1 MAKMTNTS
9 TIKIMLDGSQAENE
23 VQRLRKQLKRVGEE
37 LAIVQ
42 EKFKGEREW
51 DSGDTAEKLSKR
63 IKELKKTQRSLKSAL
78 DAHITQITGVDSVLA
93 DRSAAAYNELTK
105 KRTSLLNLLKRL
117 RLDTEEEMRVYEETS
132 KRLSKVQQEIG
143 ERDIDLKSPTTVPR
157 AQEVLSRPEDY
168 STKEINEAIA
178 AMTKFRDTKKAD
190 SEEWKH
196 WNGYVRNGALFMEEF
211 NQKVKT
217 TNMEEL
223 HADLKNAKPTIS
235 DKDLNVLVKYWE
247 EMAQGAKAGSTA
259 QADFNK
265 KLAEARDLQT
275 ARKREQGEKIA
286 TEVADQGQ
294 FGSSLSEMQ
303 QRLKLL
309 QDYRTVIDS
318 TKPDAYVRV
327 DAAIEKLTQ
336 KIKESQAGFL
346 SYADAMKRAEGLANG
361 TFKGSI
367 SDLDK
372 IKKVLDEYRGTLSTS
387 DTAGLDKVNTALG
400 NIEQKQK
407 ELQAG
412 YMSYAQAMDKA
423 GKVMDGS
430 FEGSIAD
437 LEKLQKVLT
446 EYRSSLDVKD
456 SDALK
461 DVDTRLES
469 IAQKMQQLRPGFMSF
484 QDALEKAKQIS
495 SGAFEGTIEDLDK
508 LQKVLKEGMSAEL
521 NISDEEDLKTLK
533 TTTALLDDIAKK
545 QKELADINKRE
556 RSEATVEY
564 VRKNISGV
572 SPAELEEAIR
582 LAKELQ
588 KTNGTSGKQYMELA
602 TFIGNAESRL
612 KQWNDAVKELTME
625 RQLGDVANL
634 SKIAL
639 EEQKK
644 YWQTMVDGAS
654 EGDAALDRYRE
665 NLKKVTE
672 EEKKRIQQSAQQT
685 IAEYN
690 TGNWDKTIGD
700 TREAVKQLQE
710 YRNTLRTVGDD
721 NALQEVDKVIE
732 GLTLKTKQA
741 EAGFLSFDEA
751 MKRVADLDH
760 FNGTLEDLE
769 KIQKVLKE
777 GMSKELNLSDPA
789 DLDRLKTTTALLD
802 DIAKKQKE
810 LADINKREQSE
821 SKIAGVSGNIAGSSP
836 AEIEEAIRLAKEL
849 QKTNGTSGKQ
859 YMELATFIG
868 NAESR
873 LKQWNDAVKELT
885 MERQLGDV
893 ANLSKIALEEQKKY
907 WQTMVDG
914 ASEGD
919 AALDRY
925 RENLKK
931 VTEEEK
937 KRIQQSAQQ
946 TIAEYNTGNWDKT
959 IGDTR
964 EAVKQLQEYRN
975 TLRTVGDDNALQEVD
990 KVIEGLTLK
999 TKQAEAG
1006 FLSFDEAMKR
1016 VADLDHFNGTLED
1029 LEKIQKVLKEGMS
1042 KELNLSDPADLDR
1055 LKTTTALLDDIAKK
1069 QKELADINKREQSE
1083 SKIAGVSGN
1092 IAGSSPAELEE
1103 TIRLAKELQKMNGTS
1118 ATQYQSLAK
1127 FINDAE
1133 AQLKKYNEQV
1143 KHAAM
1148 ENQFLRL
1155 ANLSKNALEEQ
1166 RKYWQDVFDNAEKGT
1181 AKYIQAEQKLVDINK
1196 TLTDRKS
1203 DEAGA
1208 IMGNLPGSSVGDI
1221 ERAIKMTE
1229 ELMKSHSRGSTEYE
1243 IYAEEIKKA
1252 KEYLQSYVD
1261 MEKQVDME
1269 DKWSR
1274 LRTLSTDALAEQKK
1288 YWQEMVNGAKQGTQ
1302 ELADYEAKLKDVV
1315 EEERMRLDNKATKVL
1330 ADPTSFSVKEVQDSI
1345 KAYEQLRDAQRTG
1358 SGNWE
1363 YYNQKIEEA
1372 RETLKHYNDE
1382 AKKTTMEGRLGGIAT
1397 ASTASLAEQKKYW
1410 QEMVDGAERG
1420 TQALKDYQ
1428 DNLAKVTA
1436 EERTRLQNAAQ
1447 QTITDYNTGNWNK
1460 TIGETKEAIKQLQE
1474 YRNTLNEKND
1484 SKALADVDEVLTE
1497 LTQKTKEAEQGYMS
1511 LTEALI
1517 QAELA
1522 SKGQFQG
1529 TVEELQKLKKRLE
1542 EIRNT
1547 EINIGDKNGL
1557 KKVDEALA
1565 KVDKKLDEV
1574 KNGVYDFNKAVN
1586 QPWAVSFNDLK
1597 RAAAQ
1602 LEEELKNCTEDVED
1616 FAEKSNQLRN
1626 VNARIKDL
1634 NDRWKEHD
1642 GTLKSTIK
1650 RLASYVAVYG
1660 GFNFV
1665 WGKLKEAASAN
1676 LQLSDSMADV
1686 QKTTAMTSAE
1696 IADLGKSLDAMD
1708 TRTSQAELY
1717 NLAATAG
1724 QLGIRGKESIL
1735 GFVNASNMITVAL
1748 NELGAEGTATL
1759 MKIADLT
1766 GDISEHGTEKAL
1778 LKIGSAI
1785 NELTASTT
1793 ATAGPMVDFI
1803 SRFGGVASAADI
1815 ATHQMAAVGAT
1826 ADALKQEIE
1835 VTGTT
1840 MNKVVGAI
1848 TSNTRELAAAV
1859 NVDYQALNELI
1870 KSGKTMDAIVM
1881 VFEAM
1886 SNAGGVSAEA
1896 LKALGSEGDRMNRV
1910 ITSFVGN
1917 LDMLKNNLRTSAA
1930 AFDEMTSIQ
1939 NEYNIKNENAAALWE
1954 RIQNTLLEIVS
1965 NPRFVGWLTDML
1977 NSLKGFTDWLTQS
1990 EGAARLLIG
1999 TLLTLIGIKVVSF
2012 FTALGKSLYEL
2023 KLMLASAKTWFT
2035 TLGSQFSALITLLGR
2050 TTGAVNILKT
2060 AIGGLFR
2067 ILLKHP
2073 FLLVATAV
2081 GIAVTKFIKFKDA
2094 NEKAAEAAKAL
2105 AEEEAKL
2112 INQFEEERSKA
2123 EQLTSDIK
2131 KLNVS
2136 NDERKRLI
2144 TEFNNAYGK
2153 YLGYMLDEK
2162 ATAEEVAAA
2171 YDLVNAALTAK
2182 HQLELVGIK
2191 RSQRNQSFANEQ
2203 VAYVQELRAA
2213 LTNLGV
2219 DDANVSKTI
2228 AFVNTLVMQ
2237 GKNAS
2242 EILTEVNNLLGKDFK
2257 LTEVTGYRRNAEGQ
2271 QVAFFNDTDL
2281 GAALKSYAEFGKQYK
2296 EDMQTLDEETQR
2308 INDNAVQE
2316 RFKKQQDY
2324 LNTELENLKKLS
2336 TGTEEELKQTK
2347 QAYQSYFS
2355 TLKTYYSQATKE
2367 QKVELEK
2374 SLANL
2379 KDAMSKLPKLKELA
2393 ASFTFDPWGKK
2404 DNLDNWTTFAETIK
2418 NLDKASPKS
2427 LAATLDAIEK
2437 ESQDL
2442 SAEGL
2447 KNFNSMFQT
2456 TFDTTSIEKFNA
2468 QVKGLAKQIKDR
2480 LKELGRGT
2488 DGNFLWGSEGG
2499 GKSAKKKVQEEY
2511 RAAISALEAYF
2522 NERETL
2528 IREKGLKEGKTQVQI
2543 NQELERLQTEKL
2555 NDEIQL
2561 RKLLLEEYWQES
2573 TFDPK
2578 KYKGVISG
2586 TDYFKDKNMEYLNEL
2601 RVQLE
2606 KWGVA
2611 MEDGMKKQ
2619 LTDRMV
2625 KLSEQALKLR
2635 EKINKILLQDDF
2647 NEQVAQQYLDSL
2659 QELGLLFGLAES
2671 EITNTNKE
2679 EGESRLAYMREW
2691 AKESYNLNA
2700 QQLQAKIEQE
2710 AAFSKWRI
2718 GRTAED
2724 YEALLIQLRK
2734 FHDDQAEA
2742 EKKHAERM
2750 KRITDAR
2757 FKSSGQQEESEN
2769 RIQDSE
2775 AKLDMAQRMQEFGV
2789 GGEQVVNDY
2798 EIELIKQKIAAEE
2811 QWLSLLAQETI
2822 AKQDM
2827 LRQDIEAAERRMAL
2841 EADET
2846 KRRKIQDQ
2854 INQLKLELE
2863 SEQNA
2868 FVIASNESINKMLEL
2883 QANATDKYINNFTH
2897 YFSYLKEYQEGIDTF
2912 AQSMGEGIYGSKE
2925 DRQQAAKDLLVSV
2938 ATTSKNL
2945 LQMWLTQLATRRLID
2960 DMEVEQTR
2968 ATEMR
2973 KQAIKLQSLV
2983 QDGTL
2988 AIGSLEAQAAIAQA
3002 ENLMDISRGIGKEVA
3017 KKGLIGLAIGAA
3029 ISAAL
3034 SALLGAA
3041 IGGVNKAKSEVA
3053 AATGANTGRLATG
3066 MLTYKKGKYPTLGN
3080 DGVVYDA
3087 QYEGSN
3093 IKTGIYRGGAH
3104 FGIFSEKKPE
3114 AIIDGDTT
3122 QRLIMNHPDIW
3133 KAIVTLSKNGRL
3145 DSGMGM
3151 RTFATGN
3158 INDLARQAQDMEA
3171 SATTD
3176 NSAQMAQM
3184 QATLDRNSQVMAQ
3197 LMQVLAG
3204 GIKANINMYGEDG
3217 MYKSMKKAEKYAGRV
3232 GYK

>member
-23 VQRLRKQLKRVGEE
+23 VQRLRKQLKGVGEE

-143 ERDIDLKSPTTVPR
+143 ERDIDLKSPTTVAR
-157 AQEVLSRPEDY
+157 AQEVLARPEDY

-275 ARKREQGEKIA
+275 ARKREQGKKIV

-346 SYADAMKRAEGLANG
+346 SYADAMKQAEGLANG
-361 TFKGSI
+361 TFKGNVS
-367 SDLDK
+367 
-372 IKKVLDEYRGTLSTS
+372 
-387 DTAGLDKVNTALG
+387 
-400 NIEQKQK
+400 
-407 ELQAG
+407 
-412 YMSYAQAMDKA
+412 
-423 GKVMDGS
+423 
-430 FEGSIAD
+430 D
-437 LEKLQKVLT
+437 LEKMKKSLE
-446 EYRSSLDVKD
+446 EYR
-456 SDALK
+456 
-461 DVDTRLES
+461 E
-469 IAQKMQQLRPGFMSF
+469 
-484 QDALEKAKQIS
+484 
-495 SGAFEGTIEDLDK
+495 
-508 LQKVLKEGMSAEL
+508 
-521 NISDEEDLKTLK
+521 TLK
-533 TTTALLDDIAKK
+533 IDDTA
-545 QKELADINKRE
+545 
-556 RSEATVEY
+556 
-564 VRKNISGV
+564 
-572 SPAELEEAIR
+572 
-582 LAKELQ
+582 
-588 KTNGTSGKQYMELA
+588 
-602 TFIGNAESRL
+602 
-612 KQWNDAVKELTME
+612 
-625 RQLGDVANL
+625 
-634 SKIAL
+634 
-639 EEQKK
+639 
-644 YWQTMVDGAS
+644 
-654 EGDAALDRYRE
+654 
-665 NLKKVTE
+665 NLKK
-672 EEKKRIQQSAQQT
+672 
-685 IAEYN
+685 
-690 TGNWDKTIGD
+690 
-700 TREAVKQLQE
+700 
-710 YRNTLRTVGDD
+710 
-721 NALQEVDKVIE
+721 
-732 GLTLKTKQA
+732 
-741 EAGFLSFDEA
+741 
-751 MKRVADLDH
+751 
-760 FNGTLEDLE
+760 
-769 KIQKVLKE
+769 
-777 GMSKELNLSDPA
+777 
-789 DLDRLKTTTALLD
+789 
-802 DIAKKQKE
+802 
-810 LADINKREQSE
+810 INS
-821 SKIAGVSGNIAGSSP
+821 
-836 AEIEEAIRLAKEL
+836 
-849 QKTNGTSGKQ
+849 
-859 YMELATFIG
+859 
-868 NAESR
+868 
-873 LKQWNDAVKELT
+873 
-885 MERQLGDV
+885 
-893 ANLSKIALEEQKKY
+893 
-907 WQTMVDG
+907 
-914 ASEGD
+914 
-919 AALDRY
+919 
-925 RENLKK
+925 
-931 VTEEEK
+931 
-937 KRIQQSAQQ
+937 
-946 TIAEYNTGNWDKT
+946 
-959 IGDTR
+959 
-964 EAVKQLQEYRN
+964 
-975 TLRTVGDDNALQEVD
+975 
-990 KVIEGLTLK
+990 
-999 TKQAEAG
+999 
-1006 FLSFDEAMKR
+1006 
-1016 VADLDHFNGTLED
+1016 
-1029 LEKIQKVLKEGMS
+1029 
-1042 KELNLSDPADLDR
+1042 
-1055 LKTTTALLDDIAKK
+1055 LLDDIAKK

-1127 FINDAE
+1127 FINEAE
-1133 AQLKKYNEQV
+1133 AQLKKYNDQV

-1181 AKYIQAEQKLVDINK
+1181 AKYIQAERKLVDINK

-1208 IMGNLPGSSVGDI
+1208 IMGNLQGSSVGDI
-1221 ERAIKMTE
+1221 ERAVKMTE
-1229 ELMKSHSRGSTEYE
+1229 ELMKAHSRGSAEYE

-1363 YYNQKIEEA
+1363 YYNKKIEEA

-1410 QEMVDGAERG
+1410 QEMVDGAEKG

-1447 QTITDYNTGNWNK
+1447 QTIADYNAGNWKK

-1484 SKALADVDEVLTE
+1484 SKALTDVDEVLTK

-1529 TVEELQKLKKRLE
+1529 TVEELRKLKKRLE

-1547 EINIGDKNGL
+1547 EIEIGDKDGL
-1557 KKVDEALA
+1557 KKVDEALEQ
-1565 KVDKKLDEV
+1565 VENKLDEV
-1574 KNGVYDFNKAVN
+1574 NKGFIDLTKLNG
-1586 QPWAVSFNDLK
+1586 DLK
-1597 RAAAQ
+1597 H
-1602 LEEELKNCTEDVED
+1602 LTLDELKHAASLLEKEIGKCSENMEE
-1616 FAEKSNQLRN
+1616 FADHAEALRN
-1626 VNARIKDL
+1626 VNAQIDRMKSEMKDTE
-1634 NDRWKEHD
+1634 NVIVR
-1642 GTLKSTIK
+1642 TAK
-1650 RLASYVAVYG
+1650 RLASYVLVYA
-1660 GFNFV
+1660 GFNEV
-1665 WGKLKEAASAN
+1665 WGRIKEVVSAN
-1676 LQLSDSMADV
+1676 LELSDSFADI
-1686 QKTTAMTSAE
+1686 QKTTGLTSEAV
-1696 IADLGKSLDAMD
+1696 ADLSRNINNID
-1708 TRTSQAELY
+1708 TRTSQQQLHE
-1717 NLAATAG
+1717 LAAVAG
-1724 QLGIRGKESIL
+1724 QIGLKATDDIL
-1735 GFVNASNMITVAL
+1735 GFVKASNMITVSL
-1748 NELGAEGTATL
+1748 NELGSEGTAAL
-1759 MKIADLT
+1759 MKLAQLT
-1766 GDISEHGTEKAL
+1766 GDVQELGVEKSL
-1778 LKIGSAI
+1778 LSIGSAI
-1785 NELTASTT
+1785 NELSANSA
-1793 ATAGPMVDFI
+1793 ATAGPIVELMN
-1803 SRFGGVASAADI
+1803 RMGGIASQSNITTAELAAI
-1815 ATHQMAAVGAT
+1815 GAT
-1826 ADALKQEIE
+1826 ADAIGQSMEI
-1835 VTGTT
+1835 TGTS
-1840 MNKVVGAI
+1840 MNKFIA
-1848 TSNTRELAAAV
+1848 TLLSNTDQIA
-1859 NVDYQALNELI
+1859 YSLN
-1870 KSGKTMDAIVM
+1870 MDAKALKDLIANGQTM
-1881 VFEAM
+1881 EAMISVFERM
-1886 SNAGGVSAEA
+1886 KDMGGISALA
-1896 LKALGSEGDRMNRV
+1896 PVMGDLGSEGARMTQLLSAMAKN
-1910 ITSFVGN
+1910 VGF
-1917 LDMLKNNLRTSAA
+1917 LREQVDLSRD
-1930 AFDEMTSIQ
+1930 AFEEAISIE
-1939 NEYNIKNENAAALWE
+1939 NEYNVKNENAIALLE
-1954 RIQNTLLEIVS
+1954 RMGNTLAEMWVNS
-1965 NPRFVGWLTDML
+1965 GFVTGLTWVLKHLNDFVKWLA
-1977 NSLKGFTDWLTQS
+1977 
-1990 EGAARLLIG
+1990 EG
-1999 TLLTLIGIKVVSF
+1999 
-2012 FTALGKSLYEL
+2012 E
-2023 KLMLASAKTWFT
+2023 
-2035 TLGSQFSALITLLGR
+2035 
-2050 TTGAVNILKT
+2050 TGARILKT
-2060 AIGGLFR
+2060 AVIALGTAIVLASAHLDSFVKALFTANTYTGLLTRSWTKFTKALKANWISLLIG
-2067 ILLKHP
+2067 LLASLAYYIYEAYTH
-2073 FLLVATAV
+2073 
-2081 GIAVTKFIKFKDA
+2081 VTKLTRAISDYNSELDKELSKSDSLFNALNRENLSREEKRKIISQINKQYKDLLGFMVDETDSA
-2094 NEKAAEAAKAL
+2094 EKL
-2105 AEEEAKL
+2105 
-2112 INQFEEERSKA
+2112 
-2123 EQLTSDIK
+2123 
-2131 KLNVS
+2131 
-2136 NDERKRLI
+2136 
-2144 TEFNNAYGK
+2144 
-2153 YLGYMLDEK
+2153 
-2162 ATAEEVAAA
+2162 AAA
-2171 YDLVNAALTAK
+2171 WKLVNA
-2182 HQLELVGIK
+2182 
-2191 RSQRNQSFANEQ
+2191 
-2203 VAYVQELRAA
+2203 
-2213 LTNLGV
+2213 
-2219 DDANVSKTI
+2219 
-2228 AFVNTLVMQ
+2228 
-2237 GKNAS
+2237 
-2242 EILTEVNNLLGKDFK
+2242 
-2257 LTEVTGYRRNAEGQ
+2257 
-2271 QVAFFNDTDL
+2271 
-2281 GAALKSYAEFGKQYK
+2281 
-2296 EDMQTLDEETQR
+2296 
-2308 INDNAVQE
+2308 
-2316 RFKKQQDY
+2316 
-2324 LNTELENLKKLS
+2324 
-2336 TGTEEELKQTK
+2336 ELKTRL
-2347 QAYQSYFS
+2347 A
-2355 TLKTYYSQATKE
+2355 L
-2367 QKVELEK
+2367 
-2374 SLANL
+2374 SLRDKIADSIN
-2379 KDAMSKLPKLKELA
+2379 EEY
-2393 ASFTFDPWGKK
+2393 
-2404 DNLDNWTTFAETIK
+2404 AETIK
-2418 NLDKASPKS
+2418 
-2427 LAATLDAIEK
+2427 
-2437 ESQDL
+2437 ESNANMVKTIS
-2442 SAEGL
+2442 SAEGFSELQSKEVIGKIADIVRYNIALPQENLMALIKKELEGYNL
-2447 KNFNSMFQT
+2447 KGKSIGSSLFFDLQSDIKDYINAKKEYQT
-2456 TFDTTSIEKFNA
+2456 EIEVAERTANADIEKTKQDAIQERINTLNLINKEFEALSKESTEGMSEAELQAHYEKMMDHAQDYLDGSKLLMDKYTAMEKANLLEGDKDKRESEAKRLKAAKESVKAYQEVYLKSMEEIKKAAPNA
-2468 QVKGLAKQIKDR
+2468 DAWGKEANLKGWKETLDNLKTASLDSLVSTYKELRDAPKLISDVSKYNKMFGTSFTSLSEVMEDTHDKAEQIKNQ
-2480 LKELGRGT
+2480 LASMGRTTTG
-2488 DGNFLWGSEGG
+2488 DFLWGKGG
-2499 GKSAKKKVQEEY
+2499 DKEAKRKAKEEMQ
-2511 RAAISALEAYF
+2511 AAISAFEAYW
-2522 NERETL
+2522 NEYETY
-2528 IREKGLKEGKTQVQI
+2528 IKDKAQKENLT
-2543 NQELERLQTEKL
+2543 NQELNRQMLAMDIQREKERVELYKALLGETNKFNKEMYVGMITDRNYFAGKDL
-2555 NDEIQL
+2555 EALAAQL
-2561 RKLLLEEYWQES
+2561 DR
-2573 TFDPK
+2573 
-2578 KYKGVISG
+2578 
-2586 TDYFKDKNMEYLNEL
+2586 
-2601 RVQLE
+2601 
-2606 KWGVA
+2606 WGVA
-2611 MEDGMKKQ
+2611 MEDGLRNKLTKAMLAQEEFTLKQKK
-2619 LTDRMV
+2619 RIE
-2625 KLSEQALKLR
+2625 KL
-2635 EKINKILLQDDF
+2635 LLEDNF
-2647 NEQVAQQYLDSL
+2647 TEQVAQQYLETID
-2659 QELGLLFGLAES
+2659 ELGLLFGEYDGDI
-2671 EITNTNKE
+2671 EDVNKE
-2679 EGESRLAYMREW
+2679 NARLRIAYMQKW
-2691 AKESYNLNA
+2691 AKDAYNINA
-2700 QQLQAKIEQE
+2700 EGLE
-2710 AAFSKWRI
+2710 ALMRQNEMFSEWHIDRDKK
-2718 GRTAED
+2718 D

-2798 EIELIKQKIAAEE
+2798 EVELIKQKIAAEE
-2811 QWLSLLAQETI
+2811 QWLSLLAQETV

-2827 LRQDIEAAERRMAL
+2827 LRQDIAAAEMRMNL

-2868 FVIASNESINKMLEL
+2868 FAIASNESINKMLEL

-2973 KQAIKLQSLV
+2973 KQAIKLQSMV
-2983 QDGTL
+2983 QDGT
-2988 AIGSLEAQAAIAQA
+2988 IAIAGLTAQEAITKA

-3041 IGGVNKAKSEVA
+3041 VGGVNKAKSEVA

-3066 MLTYKKGKYPTLGN
+3066 MLTYAEGNYPVLGN
-3080 DGVVYDA
+3080 DGNVYNA
-3087 QYEGSN
+3087 KYEGSGM
-3093 IKTGIYRGGAH
+3093 KTGIYRGGAH

-3158 INDLARQAQDMEA
+3158 INDLARQAQNMEA

>member
-9 TIKIMLDGSQAENE
+9 TYKIMFDGSQAENE
-23 VQRLRKQLKRVGEE
+23 VQRLRKQLKGVGEE

-143 ERDIDLKSPTTVPR
+143 ERDIDLKSPTTVAR
-157 AQEVLSRPEDY
+157 AQEVLARPEDY

-178 AMTKFRDTKKAD
+178 VMTKFRDTKKAD

-275 ARKREQGEKIA
+275 ARKREQGEKVV

-346 SYADAMKRAEGLANG
+346 SYADAMKQAEGLANG
-361 TFKGSI
+361 TFKGNVS
-367 SDLDK
+367 
-372 IKKVLDEYRGTLSTS
+372 
-387 DTAGLDKVNTALG
+387 
-400 NIEQKQK
+400 
-407 ELQAG
+407 
-412 YMSYAQAMDKA
+412 
-423 GKVMDGS
+423 
-430 FEGSIAD
+430 D
-437 LEKLQKVLT
+437 LEKMKKSLE
-446 EYRSSLDVKD
+446 EYR
-456 SDALK
+456 
-461 DVDTRLES
+461 E
-469 IAQKMQQLRPGFMSF
+469 
-484 QDALEKAKQIS
+484 
-495 SGAFEGTIEDLDK
+495 
-508 LQKVLKEGMSAEL
+508 
-521 NISDEEDLKTLK
+521 TLK
-533 TTTALLDDIAKK
+533 IDDTA
-545 QKELADINKRE
+545 
-556 RSEATVEY
+556 
-564 VRKNISGV
+564 
-572 SPAELEEAIR
+572 
-582 LAKELQ
+582 
-588 KTNGTSGKQYMELA
+588 
-602 TFIGNAESRL
+602 
-612 KQWNDAVKELTME
+612 
-625 RQLGDVANL
+625 
-634 SKIAL
+634 
-639 EEQKK
+639 
-644 YWQTMVDGAS
+644 
-654 EGDAALDRYRE
+654 
-665 NLKKVTE
+665 NLKK
-672 EEKKRIQQSAQQT
+672 I
-685 IAEYN
+685 
-690 TGNWDKTIGD
+690 
-700 TREAVKQLQE
+700 
-710 YRNTLRTVGDD
+710 
-721 NALQEVDKVIE
+721 NAI
-732 GLTLKTKQA
+732 
-741 EAGFLSFDEA
+741 
-751 MKRVADLDH
+751 
-760 FNGTLEDLE
+760 
-769 KIQKVLKE
+769 
-777 GMSKELNLSDPA
+777 
-789 DLDRLKTTTALLD
+789 LD

-849 QKTNGTSGKQ
+849 QK
-859 YMELATFIG
+859 
-868 NAESR
+868 
-873 LKQWNDAVKELT
+873 
-885 MERQLGDV
+885 
-893 ANLSKIALEEQKKY
+893 
-907 WQTMVDG
+907 
-914 ASEGD
+914 
-919 AALDRY
+919 
-925 RENLKK
+925 
-931 VTEEEK
+931 
-937 KRIQQSAQQ
+937 
-946 TIAEYNTGNWDKT
+946 
-959 IGDTR
+959 
-964 EAVKQLQEYRN
+964 
-975 TLRTVGDDNALQEVD
+975 
-990 KVIEGLTLK
+990 
-999 TKQAEAG
+999 
-1006 FLSFDEAMKR
+1006 
-1016 VADLDHFNGTLED
+1016 
-1029 LEKIQKVLKEGMS
+1029 
-1042 KELNLSDPADLDR
+1042 
-1055 LKTTTALLDDIAKK
+1055 
-1069 QKELADINKREQSE
+1069 
-1083 SKIAGVSGN
+1083 
-1092 IAGSSPAELEE
+1092 
-1103 TIRLAKELQKMNGTS
+1103 MNGTS

-1133 AQLKKYNEQV
+1133 AQLKKYNDQV

-1181 AKYIQAEQKLVDINK
+1181 AKYIQAERKLVDINK

-1208 IMGNLPGSSVGDI
+1208 ILGNLPGSSVGDI
-1221 ERAIKMTE
+1221 ERAVKMTE
-1229 ELMKSHSRGSTEYE
+1229 ELMKAHSRGSAEYE

-1397 ASTASLAEQKKYW
+1397 ASTASIAEQKKYW

-1447 QTITDYNTGNWNK
+1447 QTITDYNAGNWNK

-1474 YRNTLNEKND
+1474 YRNTLNEKAD
-1484 SKALADVDEVLTE
+1484 SKALADVDKVLTE
-1497 LTQKTKEAEQGYMS
+1497 LTQKTKEAELGFMS
-1511 LTEALI
+1511 LEQALD

-1547 EINIGDKNGL
+1547 EIKIGDKDGL
-1557 KKVDEALA
+1557 KKVDDALA

-1586 QPWAVSFNDLK
+1586 QPWSVSFNDLK

-1602 LEEELKNCTEDVED
+1602 LEEELKNCTEDVEN

-1859 NVDYQALNELI
+1859 NVDYQALNELV

-2081 GIAVTKFIKFKDA
+2081 GIAVTKFINFKDA

-2123 EQLTSDIK
+2123 EQLATDIK

-2242 EILTEVNNLLGKDFK
+2242 EILAEVNNLLGKNFK

-2347 QAYQSYFS
+2347 QAYQSYFN

-2393 ASFTFDPWGKK
+2393 DSFTFDPWGKK

-2488 DGNFLWGSEGG
+2488 DGNFLWGSEGRG
-2499 GKSAKKKVQEEY
+2499 NKSAEREARQEMN
-2511 RAAISALEAYF
+2511 AALAALEEHFLKRKAIVQQAY
-2522 NERETL
+2522 L
-2528 IREKGLKEGKTQVQI
+2528 DEKISGAEMQRQI
-2543 NQELERLQTEKL
+2543 AD
-2555 NDEIQL
+2555 NDEEFRLARIEL
-2561 RKLLLEEYWQES
+2561 RKLLAGDANKFNQSLYPELSEKDLQRTSKMLQAIGDAVIDGLRKNVQKDEVEIREGAIKIRQAFEEELLKRDLFGKFENEFRNSLDNLELLSSDFERKTAQWMKDNLGISEGMAGLNEENQKKRLQSLINLSEKSYQINEQGMVDELAKNKEFAIWVQNLDAEQRSVLLQNLRNYYDQRLLIQKQYTERLGKEMEAWYEQSGQQKEYES
-2573 TFDPK
+2573 TKTKIEKRTAENDILSGF
-2578 KYKGVISG
+2578 GV
-2586 TDYFKDKNMEYLNEL
+2586 DKNYSDEEKNITDQFVNEYNRL
-2601 RVQLE
+2601 
-2606 KWGVA
+2606 
-2611 MEDGMKKQ
+2611 D
-2619 LTDRMV
+2619 
-2625 KLSEQALKLR
+2625 SLR
-2635 EKINKILLQDDF
+2635 EKALEHRDTLVEGSQEYIATSALIAQYEMKQNELLAQGQRDLTQVYMEEWQKRAERWGEWGEMFGDYLG
-2647 NEQVAQQYLDSL
+2647 EQVMLEKQANDARVRGD
-2659 QELGLLFGLAES
+2659 EEAAK
-2671 EITNTNKE
+2671 EIEARQKKNKE
-2679 EGESRLAYMREW
+2679 ELVKTALNKVVDLAAVW
-2691 AKESYNLNA
+2691 AKEFALKMMYNSLMEA
-2700 QQLQAKIEQE
+2700 SDQQRTISEVTNQGKQTTLSILLDALKGQAHEHGKGLSGLVTGAIIFAATMALQAMAKSAIANMFPE
-2710 AAFSKWRI
+2710 AA
-2718 GRTAED
+2718 AE
-2724 YEALLIQLRK
+2724 
-2734 FHDDQAEA
+2734 
-2742 EKKHAERM
+2742 
-2750 KRITDAR
+2750 T
-2757 FKSSGQQEESEN
+2757 
-2769 RIQDSE
+2769 
-2775 AKLDMAQRMQEFGV
+2775 
-2789 GGEQVVNDY
+2789 
-2798 EIELIKQKIAAEE
+2798 
-2811 QWLSLLAQETI
+2811 
-2822 AKQDM
+2822 
-2827 LRQDIEAAERRMAL
+2827 
-2841 EADET
+2841 
-2846 KRRKIQDQ
+2846 
-2854 INQLKLELE
+2854 
-2863 SEQNA
+2863 
-2868 FVIASNESINKMLEL
+2868 
-2883 QANATDKYINNFTH
+2883 
-2897 YFSYLKEYQEGIDTF
+2897 
-2912 AQSMGEGIYGSKE
+2912 
-2925 DRQQAAKDLLVSV
+2925 
-2938 ATTSKNL
+2938 
-2945 LQMWLTQLATRRLID
+2945 
-2960 DMEVEQTR
+2960 
-2968 ATEMR
+2968 
-2973 KQAIKLQSLV
+2973 
-2983 QDGTL
+2983 
-2988 AIGSLEAQAAIAQA
+2988 
-3002 ENLMDISRGIGKEVA
+3002 
-3017 KKGLIGLAIGAA
+3017 
-3029 ISAAL
+3029 
-3034 SALLGAA
+3034 
-3041 IGGVNKAKSEVA
+3041 NKATA
-3053 AATGANTGRLATG
+3053 GRLATG
-3066 MLTYKKGKYPTLGN
+3066 MLTYAEGNYPVLGN
-3080 DGVVYDA
+3080 DGNVYNA
-3087 QYEGSN
+3087 KYEGSGM
-3093 IKTGIYRGGAH
+3093 KTGIYRGGAH

-3176 NSAQMAQM
+3176 NNVQYEMMQEMRALMSA
-3184 QATLDRNSQVMAQ
+3184 N
-3197 LMQVLAG
+3197 LAIMNKLAIEG
-3204 GIKANINMYGEDG
+3204 VHSNINMYGDDG
-3217 MYKSMKKAEKYAGRV
+3217 LYKSMKKAEKYAGRV

>member
-23 VQRLRKQLKRVGEE
+23 VQRLRKQLKGVGEE

-63 IKELKKTQRSLKSAL
+63 IKELKKTQRALKSAL

-93 DRSAAAYNELTK
+93 DRSSAAYNELTK

-143 ERDIDLKSPTTVPR
+143 ERDIDLKSPTTVAR
-157 AQEVLSRPEDY
+157 AQEVLARPEDY

-247 EMAQGAKAGSTA
+247 EMAQGAKVGSTA

-294 FGSSLSEMQ
+294 FGSSISEMQ

-346 SYADAMKRAEGLANG
+346 SYADAMKQAEGLANG

-372 IKKVLDEYRGTLSTS
+372 IKKVLEEYKGTLSTS

-437 LEKLQKVLT
+437 LEKLQKVLA

-521 NISDEEDLKTLK
+521 NISDEEDIKILK

-556 RSEATVEY
+556 QSEATVER

-588 KTNGTSGKQYMELA
+588 KMNGTSGKQYMELA

-644 YWQTMVDGAS
+644 YWQAMVDGAS

-672 EEKKRIQQSAQQT
+672 EEKRRIQQSAQQT

-760 FNGTLEDLE
+760 FD
-769 KIQKVLKE
+769 
-777 GMSKELNLSDPA
+777 
-789 DLDRLKTTTALLD
+789 
-802 DIAKKQKE
+802 
-810 LADINKREQSE
+810 
-821 SKIAGVSGNIAGSSP
+821 
-836 AEIEEAIRLAKEL
+836 
-849 QKTNGTSGKQ
+849 
-859 YMELATFIG
+859 
-868 NAESR
+868 
-873 LKQWNDAVKELT
+873 
-885 MERQLGDV
+885 
-893 ANLSKIALEEQKKY
+893 
-907 WQTMVDG
+907 
-914 ASEGD
+914 
-919 AALDRY
+919 
-925 RENLKK
+925 
-931 VTEEEK
+931 
-937 KRIQQSAQQ
+937 
-946 TIAEYNTGNWDKT
+946 
-959 IGDTR
+959 
-964 EAVKQLQEYRN
+964 
-975 TLRTVGDDNALQEVD
+975 
-990 KVIEGLTLK
+990 
-999 TKQAEAG
+999 
-1006 FLSFDEAMKR
+1006 
-1016 VADLDHFNGTLED
+1016 GTLED

-1133 AQLKKYNEQV
+1133 AQLKKYNDQV

-1181 AKYIQAEQKLVDINK
+1181 AKYIQAERKLVDINK

-1208 IMGNLPGSSVGDI
+1208 IMGNLQGSSVGDI

-1229 ELMKSHSRGSTEYE
+1229 ELMKAHSRGSAEYE

-1261 MEKQVDME
+1261 MGKQVDME

-1274 LRTLSTDALAEQKK
+1274 LRALSTDALAEQKK
-1288 YWQEMVNGAKQGTQ
+1288 YWQEMVNGAQQGTQ
-1302 ELADYEAKLKDVV
+1302 ELADYEAKLKGVV

-1363 YYNQKIEEA
+1363 YYNKKIEEA

-1474 YRNTLNEKND
+1474 YRNTLNEKTD
-1484 SKALADVDEVLTE
+1484 SKALTDVDEVLTK
-1497 LTQKTKEAEQGYMS
+1497 LTQKTKEAELGFMS
-1511 LTEALI
+1511 LEQALI
-1517 QAELA
+1517 KAYDLDNFDGSIQEL
-1522 SKGQFQG
+1522 
-1529 TVEELQKLKKRLE
+1529 EKLKKRLE
-1542 EIRNT
+1542 EIRDT
-1547 EINIGDKNGL
+1547 EINLSSPDAKGQLIKIGAALDDVN
-1557 KKVDEALA
+1557 KKI
-1565 KVDKKLDEV
+1565 DEV
-1574 KNGVYDFNKAVN
+1574 NRG
-1586 QPWAVSFNDLK
+1586 SFNLENTLKNLDKASMKDLN
-1597 RAAAQ
+1597 RAA
-1602 LEEELKNCTEDVED
+1602 EELKKQIDGASIASSTFVERSK
-1616 FAEKSNQLRN
+1616 ELRA
-1626 VNARIKDL
+1626 VNKRLEEAKEL
-1634 NDRWKEHD
+1634 WKEKENII
-1642 GTLKSTIK
+1642 TKTAK
-1650 RLASYVAVYG
+1650 RLASYVLVYA
-1660 GFNFV
+1660 GFNEIV
-1665 WGKLKEAASAN
+1665 GKLKEVAQAN
-1676 LQLSDSMADV
+1676 LELSDSLADI
-1686 QKTTAMTSAE
+1686 QKTTGLSAE
-1696 IADLGKSLDAMD
+1696 SVAHLSDQINEIDTRSAQKELHDLAYEAGKLGISAEEDVLAFVRAGNQLLVALGEDLGG
-1708 TRTSQAELY
+1708 AE
-1717 NLAATAG
+1717 AVR
-1724 QLGIRGKESIL
+1724 QLMK
-1735 GFVNASNMITVAL
+1735 VNAV
-1748 NELGAEGTATL
+1748 LGETQKLGV
-1759 MKIADLT
+1759 
-1766 GDISEHGTEKAL
+1766 ERAL
-1778 LKIGSAI
+1778 LATGSAI
-1785 NELTASTT
+1785 NEISQTSRAS
-1793 ATAGPMVDFI
+1793 AGPIADMVKRI
-1803 SRFGGVASAADI
+1803 GAIGAASNLTMSNLVALA
-1815 ATHQMAAVGAT
+1815 GT
-1826 ADALKQEIE
+1826 ADAMGQSAEVAGTAFNKFLGTLQTSSTDVAYSLGLDPDRLKQLLSDEETAIYGIIEIFE
-1835 VTGTT
+1835 K
-1840 MNKVVGAI
+1840 MNLMGEMADLSPIMK
-1848 TSNTRELAAAV
+1848 
-1859 NVDYQALNELI
+1859 D
-1870 KSGKTMDAIVM
+1870 
-1881 VFEAM
+1881 
-1886 SNAGGVSAEA
+1886 
-1896 LKALGSEGDRMNRV
+1896 LGSEGARMTQV
-1910 ITSFVGN
+1910 LTTMAGGVEELKAQVFTSKQAFEEA
-1917 LDMLKNNLRTSAA
+1917 TSV
-1930 AFDEMTSIQ
+1930 T
-1939 NEYNIKNENAAALWE
+1939 NEYNIKNESAAAILE
-1954 RIQNTLLEIVS
+1954 RMGNNLREMFTNSTIVGAMKDFLQWLYYLPNALERNRGLLFAIRVILYQIAAVSLTKLIAMIGSGMTGALAKATKAWKMFNLEAANSILLGGDRHGMWQRNTIRALAFANGINKVKIAFAALGRVIAA
-1965 NPRFVGWLTDML
+1965 NPIF
-1977 NSLKGFTDWLTQS
+1977 F
-1990 EGAARLLIG
+1990 IG
-1999 TLLTLIGIKVVSF
+1999 T
-2012 FTALGKSLYEL
+2012 A
-2023 KLMLASAKTWFT
+2023 
-2035 TLGSQFSALITLLGR
+2035 
-2050 TTGAVNILKT
+2050 
-2060 AIGGLFR
+2060 
-2067 ILLKHP
+2067 
-2073 FLLVATAV
+2073 VATV
-2081 GIAVTKFIKFKDA
+2081 
-2094 NEKAAEAAKAL
+2094 AAAMHTLTENTNKAAKAQ
-2105 AEEEAKL
+2105 AEFDASVRKE
-2112 INQFEEERSKA
+2112 QFELDNLRIRIEMANSANGERASLIQQLNNKYGQYLGFMVTEANYLKNQEYIYKLLNAQIERS
-2123 EQLTSDIK
+2123 L
-2131 KLNVS
+2131 
-2136 NDERKRLI
+2136 
-2144 TEFNNAYGK
+2144 
-2153 YLGYMLDEK
+2153 
-2162 ATAEEVAAA
+2162 
-2171 YDLVNAALTAK
+2171 
-2182 HQLELVGIK
+2182 
-2191 RSQRNQSFANEQ
+2191 
-2203 VAYVQELRAA
+2203 
-2213 LTNLGV
+2213 
-2219 DDANVSKTI
+2219 
-2228 AFVNTLVMQ
+2228 
-2237 GKNAS
+2237 
-2242 EILTEVNNLLGKDFK
+2242 
-2257 LTEVTGYRRNAEGQ
+2257 
-2271 QVAFFNDTDL
+2271 
-2281 GAALKSYAEFGKQYK
+2281 ALKMQEKLVTDISEKYSDKQLSAY
-2296 EDMQTLDEETQR
+2296 EDM
-2308 INDNAVQE
+2308 NKA
-2316 RFKKQQDY
+2316 
-2324 LNTELENLKKLS
+2324 LNNVKGIGEGGARE
-2336 TGTEEELKQTK
+2336 
-2347 QAYQSYFS
+2347 
-2355 TLKTYYSQATKE
+2355 
-2367 QKVELEK
+2367 
-2374 SLANL
+2374 
-2379 KDAMSKLPKLKELA
+2379 AMSKLMSAIKEQA
-2393 ASFTFDPWGKK
+2393 QTGVKDVNMVFASLGGDEYKRALEDLKK
-2404 DNLDNWTTFAETIK
+2404 DFDNGAISAERYKNELYHLNVKEFGVNEFK
-2418 NLDKASPKS
+2418 NLSKAVKEM
-2427 LAATLDAIEK
+2427 LDVEVNIAEEAAAATELSQSNIDNLNKKVLNIKKEEAEKVLKDIE
-2437 ESQDL
+2437 S
-2442 SAEGL
+2442 
-2447 KNFNSMFQT
+2447 
-2456 TFDTTSIEKFNA
+2456 TSD
-2468 QVKGLAKQIKDR
+2468 VKGLQEAQAKLSDYIRQRQQDVSGLIAKQQELNSLSYNEISELDELNKKKADGLALTQEEIDRYDLLQKKQAGTVKLTGEEGEKLKSVNAELDKYQQGLDVIKGKLAAAGDFSLWGEGKTIKDADVNQLVAMYKKLESDGAKLR
-2480 LKELGRGT
+2480 AGATESIQTSYWKGFKDQKKAIEAYYKEAEKIKNELESRGYNT
-2488 DGNFLWGSEGG
+2488 SGHFKWGGSGD
-2499 GKSAKKKVQEEY
+2499 KDVKRKAREEMQ
-2511 RAAISALEAYF
+2511 AAISAFEAYW
-2522 NERETL
+2522 NEYETY
-2528 IREKGLKEGKTQVQI
+2528 IKDKAQKENLT
-2543 NQELERLQTEKL
+2543 NQELNRQMLAMDIQREKERVELYKVLLGETNKFNKEMYVGMITDRNYFAGKDL
-2555 NDEIQL
+2555 EALAAQL
-2561 RKLLLEEYWQES
+2561 DR
-2573 TFDPK
+2573 
-2578 KYKGVISG
+2578 
-2586 TDYFKDKNMEYLNEL
+2586 
-2601 RVQLE
+2601 
-2606 KWGVA
+2606 WGVA
-2611 MEDGMKKQ
+2611 MEDGLRNKLTKAMLAQEEFTLKQKK
-2619 LTDRMV
+2619 RIE
-2625 KLSEQALKLR
+2625 KL
-2635 EKINKILLQDDF
+2635 LLEDNF
-2647 NEQVAQQYLDSL
+2647 TEQVAQQYLETID
-2659 QELGLLFGLAES
+2659 ELGLLFGEYDGNI
-2671 EITNTNKE
+2671 EDVNKE
-2679 EGESRLAYMREW
+2679 NARLRIAYMQKW
-2691 AKESYNLNA
+2691 AKDAYNINAEGLESLMRQN
-2700 QQLQAKIEQE
+2700 EM
-2710 AAFSKWRI
+2710 FSEWHIDRDKK
-2718 GRTAED
+2718 D

-2897 YFSYLKEYQEGIDTF
+2897 YFSYLKEYQDGIDTF

-2988 AIGSLEAQAAIAQA
+2988 AIGSLEAQAAITQA

-3041 IGGVNKAKSEVA
+3041 MGGVNKAKSEVA

-3066 MLTYKKGKYPTLGN
+3066 MLTYAEGNYPVLGN
-3080 DGVVYDA
+3080 DGNVYNA
-3087 QYEGSN
+3087 KYEGSGM
-3093 IKTGIYRGGAH
+3093 KTGIYRGGAH

-3176 NSAQMAQM
+3176 NSAQMAEM
-3184 QATLDRNSQVMAQ
+3184 QATMAATQQALAQ
-3197 LMQVLAG
+3197 LTQVLAG